1 MRVYRLVVISV
12 LLMLV
17 TGCATNAMTGRK
29 QLAFVSEKSVIQQS
43 DSMYLS
49 LVDGYEKKGKISKDP
64 AVNERVR
71 TITNRLVHRA
81 IEYRPETADWNWQ
94 VNVIEDDT
102 PNAFC
107 MPGGKMGVNT
117 GLLEKIQPSDDELA
131 QVMGHEISH
140 ALANHG
146 AEKMSNQILGQ
157 IIVGTVA
164 VVAAAADSNNGRYNQ
179 QTQRVVQDVAV
190 VGAAAFITLP
200 NSRTAETEADKMGVE
215 IAAQA
220 GYDPAAAISIWEKMM
235 NATGQQSRGDFWSTH
250 PSPPNRIDA
259 FKALQDPM
267 QQIYAQTKAS
277 YTADNQASYN
287 FVKMGTDPLANSSNV
302 RVVSSEGASNSLVP
316 PTAVIKPRI
325 FYSAEYA
332 AFKQGTLELTCV
344 NCGLSNMMSNSTI
357 NEYLQKEDWR
367 RLMQTLVKVNHKSDL
382 SYYHLGLAAEGMGHK
397 EAARIY
403 FEKARELFH
412 GQEFSCATAK
422 MNKCKDLSI
431 AELVE
436 VKLLEVKPLDQEQ
449 LLTEK

>member
-1 MRVYRLVVISV
+1 MRIVKLIAIGV
-12 LLMLV
+12 LLLLV
-17 TGCATNAMTGRK
+17 SGCATNAMTGRK
-29 QLAFVSEKSVIQQS
+29 QLALVSEKTVIEKS
-43 DSMYLS
+43 DSMYMS
-49 LVDGYEKKGKISKDP
+49 LVDSYDKKGKISKDP
-64 AVNERVR
+64 DVNERVR
-71 TITNRLVHRA
+71 TISNRLVHRA
-81 IEYRPETADWNWQ
+81 IEYRPETVSWNWQ

-117 GLLEKIQPSDDELA
+117 GLLEKIQPTDDELA

-157 IIVGTVA
+157 IIVGTIA
-164 VVAAAADSNNGRYNQ
+164 VAAAASEGNNGRYNQ
-179 QTQRVVQDVAV
+179 NTQRAVQDMAAV
-190 VGAAAFITLP
+190 GTAAFITLP

-235 NATGQQSRGDFWSTH
+235 AATKQESRGDFWSTH

-259 FKALQDPM
+259 FKALQAPM
-267 QQIYAQTKAS
+267 QQIYAESKLI
-277 YTADNQASYN
+277 YTGENKPSFS
-287 FVKMGTDPLANSSNV
+287 FVKMGSDPLASSSNV
-302 RVVSSEGASNSLVP
+302 RIVTNDGVSNSFAM
-316 PTAVIKPRI
+316 PTIDSKPRV
-325 FYSAEYA
+325 FYSAEFVS
-332 AFKQGTLELTCV
+332 FKEGTLELTCI
-344 NCGLSNMMSNSTI
+344 NCALNNYMSNSTV
-357 NEYLQKEDWR
+357 NEYIQKEDWR
-367 RLMQTLVKVNHKSDL
+367 RLMQTVIKTNHKSDL

-397 EAARIY
+397 DAARLY

-422 MNKCKDLSI
+422 MNKCKDMNI

-436 VKLLEVKPLDQEQ
+436 NKLGANEYALS
-449 LLTEK
+449 EK

>member
-1 MRVYRLVVISV
+1 MRIIKLIAIGALLLLVS
-12 LLMLV
+12 
-17 TGCATNAMTGRK
+17 GCATNAMTGRK
-29 QLAFVSEKSVIQQS
+29 QLALVSEKTVIEKS
-43 DSMYLS
+43 DSMYMS
-49 LVDGYEKKGKISKDP
+49 LVDSYDKKGKLSKDP
-64 AVNERVR
+64 EINERVR

-81 IEYRPETADWNWQ
+81 IEYRPETVSWNWQ
-94 VNVIEDDT
+94 VNVIEDET

-117 GLLEKIQPSDDELA
+117 GLFEKIQPTDDELA

-164 VVAAAADSNNGRYNQ
+164 VAAAASEGNNGRYNQ
-179 QTQRVVQDVAV
+179 NTQRAVQDIAAV
-190 VGAAAFITLP
+190 GTAAFITLP

-220 GYDPAAAISIWEKMM
+220 GYDPAAAITIWEKMM
-235 NATGQQSRGDFWSTH
+235 AATKQESRGDFWSTH

-259 FKALQDPM
+259 FKALQAPM
-267 QQIYAQTKAS
+267 QQIYAESKLIYAGENKPS
-277 YTADNQASYN
+277 FS
-287 FVKMGTDPLANSSNV
+287 FVKMGSDPLASSSNV
-302 RVVSSEGASNSLVP
+302 RVVTKDEVSNSFAM
-316 PTAVIKPRI
+316 PTIDSKPRV
-325 FYSAEYA
+325 FYSAEFVS
-332 AFKQGTLELTCV
+332 FKEGTLELTCV
-344 NCGLSNMMSNSTI
+344 NCGLNNFMSNATV
-357 NEYLQKEDWR
+357 NEYIQKEDWR
-367 RLMQTLVKVNHKSDL
+367 RLMQTLIKINHKSDL

-397 EAARIY
+397 NAARIY

-422 MNKCKDLSI
+422 MNKCKDMNI

-436 VKLLEVKPLDQEQ
+436 NKLVASEYALS
-449 LLTEK
+449 EK

>member
-1 MRVYRLVVISV
+1 MRFYKLVVISI
-12 LLMLV
+12 LLLLV
-17 TGCATNAMTGRK
+17 SGCATNAMTGRK
-29 QLAFVSEKSVIQQS
+29 QLAIVSEKSVIEKS

-49 LVDGYEKKGKISKDP
+49 LVDGYDKKGKISKDP
-64 AVNERVR
+64 EVNERVR

-81 IEYRPETADWNWQ
+81 IEYRPETVDWNWQ

-117 GLLEKIQPSDDELA
+117 GLLEKIQPTDDELA

-164 VVAAAADSNNGRYNQ
+164 VAAAVAEGNNGRYNQ
-179 QTQRVVQDVAV
+179 QTQRVVQDAAAI
-190 VGAAAFITLP
+190 GTAAFITLP
-200 NSRTAETEADKMGVE
+200 NSRTAETEADKMGIE

-235 NATGQQSRGDFWSTH
+235 STTGQASRGDFWSTH
-250 PSPPNRIDA
+250 PSSPNRIDA
-259 FKALQDPM
+259 FKALQAPM
-267 QQIYAQTKAS
+267 QQIYAQSKLT
-277 YTADNQASYN
+277 YTAENKPSFN

-302 RVVSSEGASNSLVP
+302 RVVSREGASNSF
-316 PTAVIKPRI
+316 ASQAMAIKPRI
-325 FYSAEYA
+325 FYSAEFVS
-332 AFKQGTLELTCV
+332 FKEGTLELTCV
-344 NCGLSNMMSNSTI
+344 NCGLTNLMNNSTI
-357 NEYLQKEDWR
+357 NEYVQKQDWR

-382 SYYHLGLAAEGMGHK
+382 AYYHLGLAAEGMGHTQ
-397 EAARIY
+397 AAKIY

-412 GQEFSCATAK
+412 GQEFSCATSK
-422 MNKCKDLSI
+422 INKCKDMNI

-436 VKLLEVKPLDQEQ
+436 IKLVNQEQ